1 MWPIGGGFE
10 LSLTRRS
17 SSPRRSNDELYG
29 THPAG
34 ARGTL
39 IVICRFYFLL
49 ALLLAATEVGAS
61 SGMAAKEQ
69 RPTPVGIWLHAN
81 KRLQIEIT
89 PCGERLCG
97 TLVWFQWP
105 NDAQGLPLVDVKN
118 KNPALRTRPLLGL
131 SILYGLR
138 RTGDN
143 TWEDGKI
150 YNPDDGNDYNAQMS
164 IGGDGTLRVRAYVLL
179 PPLGKTLIWSRV
191 S

>member
-1 MWPIGGGFE
+1 VPKTFTVMVRF
-10 LSLTRRS
+10 
-17 SSPRRSNDELYG
+17 LY
-29 THPAG
+29 
-34 ARGTL
+34 L
-39 IVICRFYFLL
+39 LL
-49 ALLLAATEVGAS
+49 ALLLVATEGRAS
-61 SGMAAKEQ
+61 SQTPSGEQ
-69 RPTPVGIWLHAN
+69 RPTPVGIWLHPN
-81 KRLQIEIT
+81 KRLQIEIV

-97 TLVWFQWP
+97 TLVWFQRP

-150 YNPDDGNDYNAQMS
+150 YNPDDGNDYNGQMS
-164 IGGDGTLRVRAYVLL
+164 IEDDGTLRLRAYVLL
-179 PPLGKTLIWSRV
+179 PALGKTFIWTRV

>member
-1 MWPIGGGFE
+1 MFPFHANPISNV
-10 LSLTRRS
+10 LS
-17 SSPRRSNDELYG
+17 
-29 THPAG
+29 G
-34 ARGTL
+34 A
-39 IVICRFYFLL
+39 FLL

-61 SGMAAKEQ
+61 NQTPDGGQS
-69 RPTPVGIWLHAN
+69 PTPVGVWLHAN
-81 KRLQIEIT
+81 KRLQIEIG

-97 TLVWFQWP
+97 TLVWFQRP

-118 KNPALRTRPLLGL
+118 KIPALRTRPLLGL

-150 YNPDDGNDYNAQMS
+150 YNPDDGEDYNTQMS
-164 IGGDGTLRVRAYVLL
+164 IEEDGTLRVRAYVLL
-179 PPLGKTLIWSRV
+179 PLLGKTFIWTRV